1 MPARNSFYKAKNK
14 IDGFLS
20 IADTL
25 WQKIVARVDSNRAT
39 MNPGTLL
46 NLSYLFSVKPIIVF
60 EAWTKPEA
68 MRSWLF
74 KSPNNEIL
82 SIRPDLKG
90 GGKFSILELHKD
102 EKIDHFGEF

>member
-1 MPARNSFYKAKNK
+1 
-14 IDGFLS
+14 
-20 IADTL
+20 
-25 WQKIVARVDSNRAT
+25 
-39 MNPGTLL
+39 
-46 NLSYLFSVKPIIVF
+46 
-60 EAWTKPEA
+60 